1 MPNNKEIGWNFDETY
16 TDLPSMFYSTAK
28 PDPATNPTIVF
39 FNNSLANELGLD
51 ANVLQSDDGLN
62 ILAGNSLPNNS
73 MPIAQ
78 AYAGHQFGNF
88 TMLGDG
94 RAIMLGEQITPDGK
108 RYDIQFKGSGR
119 TAYSR
124 GGDGLAAIGPMLREY
139 IMSEAMHG
147 LNIPTT
153 RSLTVIKSDDSVYR
167 EEVLSRG
174 ILTRVAKSHLR
185 VGTFQYAL
193 AYGEVRDV
201 QVLADYAIKRHYAH
215 LDESSTPYAE
225 FLREV
230 VKQQAYLVA
239 KWQLVGFVH
248 GVMNTDNMTISGET
262 IDYGPCAF
270 MNTFDSNTV
279 FSSIDHQG
287 RYAYGNQPAI
297 ANWNLARFAETLL
310 PLLDSD
316 KDKAVDIAKEIISS
330 FQKYFSSAWL
340 AGMRD
345 KLGLFTPKESDNEL
359 ISELLRA
366 MEKYQA
372 DYHDTFLALTR
383 ERLEGE
389 VLFHSEEF
397 KTWYQRWQARVQEE
411 DKSSD
416 EVTRL
421 MRASNPALIPRNH
434 LVERALTDAVEHNDY
449 QFMNDL
455 LSALNNPFAH
465 SKEQAEYKKIP
476 VPQTPYQTYCG
487 T

>member
-174 ILTRVAKSHLR
+174 ILTRVAKVTYESGHFNMHLL
-185 VGTFQYAL
+185 T
-193 AYGEVRDV
+193 VRSEM
-201 QVLADYAIKRHYAH
+201 YK
-215 LDESSTPYAE
+215 
-225 FLREV
+225 FLP
-230 VKQQAYLVA
+230 
-239 KWQLVGFVH
+239 
-248 GVMNTDNMTISGET
+248 T
-262 IDYGPCAF
+262 
-270 MNTFDSNTV
+270 
-279 FSSIDHQG
+279 
-287 RYAYGNQPAI
+287 
-297 ANWNLARFAETLL
+297 TL
-310 PLLDSD
+310 
-316 KDKAVDIAKEIISS
+316 
-330 FQKYFSSAWL
+330 
-340 AGMRD
+340 
-345 KLGLFTPKESDNEL
+345 
-359 ISELLRA
+359 
-366 MEKYQA
+366 
-372 DYHDTFLALTR
+372 
-383 ERLEGE
+383 
-389 VLFHSEEF
+389 
-397 KTWYQRWQARVQEE
+397 
-411 DKSSD
+411 
-416 EVTRL
+416 
-421 MRASNPALIPRNH
+421 
-434 LVERALTDAVEHNDY
+434 
-449 QFMNDL
+449 
-455 LSALNNPFAH
+455 
-465 SKEQAEYKKIP
+465 
-476 VPQTPYQTYCG
+476 
-487 T
+487 